1 MPKIDLASVPLRRRL
16 VYPAPFREETAGYIG
31 QRVGD
36 AAGLTK
42 MGVNRVVLPPQARTA
57 LRHWHEVD
65 DEFVIVIS
73 GEVVLVE
80 DEGETV
86 LRAGDCAGFKAGV
99 PNGHAII
106 NRSDDEAVLFE
117 IGTRD
122 SEETGHYPDADLRYE
137 KRDGIRRFLHRDG
150 TPYEDRD

>member
-1 MPKIDLASVPLRRRL
+1 M
-16 VYPAPFREETAGYIG
+16 
-31 QRVGD
+31 
-36 AAGLTK
+36 
-42 MGVNRVVLPPQARTA
+42 
-57 LRHWHEVD
+57 D

-80 DEGETV
+80 DEAKPCCGLVTAPV
-86 LRAGDCAGFKAGV
+86 KAGV

-122 SEETGHYPDADLRYE
+122 GDETEHYPDVDLRYE
-137 KRDGIRRFLHRDG
+137 KRDGIRQFLHRDG
-150 TPYEDRD
+150 TPYEDGLEASRAASPQALAAR